1 MINTILEISLSTSVV
16 ILLVL
21 ILNSFI
27 DKRYMAKGKYIL
39 WLILAMRL
47 IIPVNITLP
56 QAPVTVTVPERTVV
70 TYRRSSDIDII
81 DVPIAQVQPSKDSAG
96 YLPSPYS
103 DYEHIVSLEQLAT
116 MIWLMGALALL
127 LFHLINYWRFR
138 AVLKPHLT
146 KDGEYKGLTV
156 YRCDGIE
163 SPMMTGFFRPAIL
176 LPETDFAP
184 EELEVILA
192 HEYVHYRRRDLWY
205 KLLLILANAV
215 HWFNPL
221 VYLMVRQANR
231 DLEYSCDDAV
241 TKGRDLEFRKLYSMT
256 ILKTMKRGKEPFL
269 SNDLSKKEEN

>member
-39 WLILAMRL
+39 WLILAVRL

-70 TYRRSSDIDII
+70 FTAPADRMPVAVMNESQLSEARKNPEVMANSAAYA
-81 DVPIAQVQPSKDSAG
+81 PIMT
-96 YLPSPYS
+96 
-103 DYEHIVSLEQLAT
+103 LEQLAAL
-116 MIWLMGALALL
+116 IWLVGALALL

-138 AVLKPHLT
+138 AAVKPHLT

-156 YRCDGIE
+156 YRCGGIE

-184 EELEVILA
+184 EELEVILT

-256 ILKTMKRGKEPFL
+256 ILKTMKRGKKPFL
-269 SNDLSKKEEN
+269 SNDLSKKEED